1 MHPILLNSNI
11 STGGLNSVSLATN
24 SGALIFYTTKDGTVY
39 YLCKDITNHR
49 EVNMTPPATLGKC
62 RQVVTGYR
70 SAVALQ
76 TDGTVIGWGDD
87 GNTAKTNAEYFMT
100 QLNAVGKKVVKLAA
114 GAYHYLAL
122 LNDGSVVT
130 WGNANETAQFSDPNT
145 VWSPVGLIPRP
156 TATEAPYITGYSA
169 YINWEYK
176 QDAAS
181 FLGFISSPSTSIC
194 VPNPEPIGYRL
205 FRGLTVGCPL
215 HYAENYSSNNPNGAY
230 DTPYIRTSGPY
241 AGTYP
246 RPPFAWS
253 GILNWIND
261 TGAPYDY
268 QFSRAT
274 VGDPTSVNYSGP
286 GSSWT
291 KSTAHITMPAGCYNN
306 NCSSPNSIFGT
317 SGKRYIDIAAGRGHS
332 ILLTEN
338 GNIETWG
345 QNWYYTIT
353 GSGNQ
358 GTNLGWSR
366 AGSGMPNGFNSGD
379 NAGWGAQYPF
389 PPAPVGDKTASTVK
403 SFKTTSG
410 SVKAV
415 GAGYYTSQVIKSD
428 GSLFAWDRNE
438 WGESTPLRNSEGTLG
453 LPTGSFKQV
462 AGGYHHTAALRENGT
477 VVCWGENNSGE
488 CNVPFGLSN
497 CVQVIVGTRYT
508 AALRNDG
515 LLIFWGK
522 VDDFGVGYTPV
533 TNVNAIRTTDLI
545 ISIDNPPTSIYPDVV
560 TNIAGLNESLT
571 VNDRALI
578 IPSLYSQGGLKNG
591 ELIYEFNG
599 VIGSGFTF
607 NSNVYKSGIS
617 NIGPLY
623 ASNTMYINFYG
634 TYPYHIVPDFEVALT
649 NYINGDIDPAAATP
663 AGISCAQAINAMAG
677 VLAAT
682 KEVLPYSTVYHYNV
696 PALPYYFL
704 FTPGNAC
711 NWAEKSSAVSGAS
724 YTAEKTRL
732 INQQKNKISLF
743 KNYADKIDIS
753 SYPTYTDAN
762 PYSKF
767 TSESTKQWIYNGL
780 SGAAQE
786 LANVKRTTSF
796 NSFVAYAELEGGIT
810 TGASGF
816 NQLINFPST
825 VSFDQHMGLFL
836 FKGGVIDASCT
847 SMFIWFPLKYYIN
860 LAASNLSGTW
870 TADKDILT
878 ARRMLNDIFL
888 ETQTVVY
895 TIASPYQQIYD
906 LNLYNTNGS
915 TGWNTT
921 TAKNAGLCAGAKKVI
936 NLARLFKNWSGFY
949 GPLQEDCAEVTARM
963 TTATQSL
970 VPYSG
975 TLNYIPRDWNSIV
988 ASTDPNIV
996 TLLSQYT
1003 STYTNPSVSDPT
1015 TKYTRAYT
1023 YGSIPSE
1030 YLNSRAATGGAL
1042 YSCSLYSPDD
1052 TTIIRDT
1059 YAFAQSDP
1067 SVGDYIRAKGHPLAV
1082 GYKIIQSR
1090 FDRGLTAGSANST
1103 TQATLLTRCT
1113 DILTEINTHVPFQR
1127 NGWDL
1132 YYCSDP
1138 ILKNG
1143 CYLAT
1148 SWYINGAINMLY
1160 DLQNLV
1166 STDLTNKIKDQLK
1179 AEVFGLVDNWK
1190 NRLAWYT
1197 KGQLTGL
1204 PTGAG
1209 QPNTNQWIE
1218 PAASLVNATLYLG
1231 DSNLLP
1237 AYNLGVSLLAETLN
1251 YGNVDGSYFEGWAYA
1266 QQSMPEL
1273 FNTINYMA
1281 ASGDTRLKNTTLYPF
1296 TNNYWNWT
1304 VDYVLPGNAILNAS
1318 DCRTQQ
1324 LPSYAIDNPLPSFS
1338 IGAIASS
1345 DSQALPNVKYLYPN
1359 VLSTDYGIDYYQATK
1374 NITGVLTIP
1383 NFKYYPDQQM
1393 VIWRSGRDK
1402 PIDIQNNIGSSH
1414 FALWVKGS
1422 STKEAHNHRDQGQI
1436 SIYCGNRVI
1445 LMDCG
1450 IDYYEENPI
1459 LLQPMI
1465 KLQEATGHNIMQLD
1479 GQPIGGNNVAVNSP
1493 ITVTT
1498 LGATSGDITIN
1509 TTGAYTK
1516 TTSCTRRVLWSKP
1529 AGAVSSS
1536 PLNVTIIDN
1545 VTKTVGI
1552 TTGTEI
1558 YRFHTGLSGT
1568 TGISPTGPNLTI
1580 TGSGTSWVVGWTGTT
1595 MGITSNFPI
1604 TLTQSYFNDFTQL
1617 VNGDT
1622 SLENPRVHKVLS
1634 INAATDIAA
1643 NTNFSMTTGI
1653 TVGWSNT
1660 GG

>member
-1 MHPILLNSNI
+1 MHPILLNTNI
-11 STGGLNSVSLATN
+11 SVGGLNSVSLATN
-24 SGALIFYTTKDGTVY
+24 SEALIFYTSKDGTVY
-39 YLCKDITNHR
+39 YLAKDISNYR
-49 EVNMTPPATLGKC
+49 GQGINMTPPSTLGKC
-62 RQVVTGYR
+62 RQVVVGYR
-70 SAVALQ
+70 SAAALQ

-87 GNTAKTNAEYFMT
+87 GNTNKAATEYFMT
-100 QLNAVGKKVVKLAA
+100 QLNAVGKKVIKLAA
-114 GAYHYLAL
+114 GAFHYLAL

-130 WGNANETAQFSDPNT
+130 WGSGNETAQFSDPNT
-145 VWSPVGLIPRP
+145 VWSAVGLIPRP
-156 TATEAPYITGYSA
+156 TAAEAPYITGYSA

-181 FLGFISSPSTSIC
+181 FIEVITSPNTC
-194 VPNPEPIGYRL
+194 VPNPEPIAYRL

-246 RPPFAWS
+246 RRPFAWS
-253 GILNWIND
+253 GILNWVND

-291 KSTAHITMPAGCYNN
+291 KSTAAIPMPNGCYNG
-306 NCSSPNSIFGT
+306 NCNTPNSIFGT
-317 SGKRYIDIAAGRGHS
+317 SGKKYIDIAAGRGHS
-332 ILLTEN
+332 ILLTED

-353 GSGNQ
+353 GSGKQ
-358 GTNLGWSR
+358 GNGWTR
-366 AGSGMPNGFNSGD
+366 VGTGIPNGYNVGD
-379 NAGWGAQYPF
+379 NAGWGAAYPF
-389 PPAPVGDKTASTVK
+389 PPAPIGDQTASTVK
-403 SFKTTSG
+403 SFKTTTG
-410 SVKAV
+410 SVKAI
-415 GAGYYTSQVIKSD
+415 GTGYYTSQVIKSD

-438 WGESTPLRNSEGTLG
+438 WGESSPLRNSDGTLG
-453 LPTGSFKQV
+453 LPTGTFKQV
-462 AGGYHHTAALRENGT
+462 VGGYHHSIALRENGT

-488 CNVPFGLSN
+488 CNVPFGLKD
-497 CVQVIVGTRYT
+497 CVQVIAGARYS

-522 VDDFGVGYTPV
+522 VDEFGVGYTPV
-533 TNVNAIRTTDLI
+533 TNVNAIKTTDFVV
-545 ISIDNPPTSIYPDVV
+545 SVDNPPPSIYPDVV
-560 TNIAGLNESLT
+560 TNIASLT
-571 VNDRALI
+571 EFLTTAQKNLI
-578 IPSLYSQGGLKNG
+578 VPSLYSQGGLKNG
-591 ELIYEFNG
+591 DLIYQFNG
-599 VIGSGFTF
+599 VIGSGFSF
-607 NSNVYKSGIS
+607 NSNVYKTGIS
-617 NIGPLY
+617 NIAPLY
-623 ASNTMYINFYG
+623 TSNTMYINFYG
-634 TYPYHIVPDFEVALT
+634 KYPYHVVPDFELALT
-649 NYINGDIDPAAATP
+649 DYINGDIDPTAATP

-682 KEVLPYSTVYHYNV
+682 KEVFPYSTVYHYNV

-704 FTPGNAC
+704 FTEGNAC
-711 NWAEKSSAVSGAS
+711 NWAEKSGAVSGAS

-762 PYSKF
+762 QYSKS

-796 NSFVAYAELEGGIT
+796 NSFVAYAEIDGGIT

-836 FKGGVIDASCT
+836 FKGGIIDAACS
-847 SMFIWFPLKYYIN
+847 SMFIWFPLNYYIN
-860 LAASNLSGTW
+860 LAASSLSGNW
-870 TADKDILT
+870 NADKDIYI
-878 ARRMLNDIFL
+878 ARKILNDIFL

-895 TIASPYQQIYD
+895 TIASPYQQIYS
-906 LNLYNTNGS
+906 LNLNNTSGA

-921 TAKNAGLCAGAKKVI
+921 TAKTAGLCAGAKKII

-963 TTATQSL
+963 STATQAL

-1003 STYTNPSVSDPT
+1003 SNYTNPRVSDAT

-1023 YGSIPSE
+1023 YGSIPAD
-1030 YLNSRAATGGAL
+1030 YLYSRAATGGAL
-1042 YSCSLYSPDD
+1042 YSCSLYSPND
-1052 TTIIRDT
+1052 TTIVRDT
-1059 YAFAQSDP
+1059 SAFAQSDP
-1067 SVGDYIRAKGHPLAV
+1067 SVGDYVRAKGHPLAV

-1090 FDRGLTAGSANST
+1090 FDRGLTAGSANNT

-1127 NGWDL
+1127 NGWTI
-1132 YYCSDP
+1132 YNCTDP
-1138 ILKNG
+1138 ILKDG
-1143 CYLAT
+1143 CYLGT
-1148 SWYINGAINMLY
+1148 PWYINGTINMLY

-1166 STDLTNKIKDQLK
+1166 STDLKNKIKDQLK
-1179 AEVFGLVDNWK
+1179 SEVFGLVDNWK

-1218 PAASLVNATLYLG
+1218 PAASLVNATLYLN

-1251 YGNVDGSYFEGWAYA
+1251 YGHADGAYFEGWSYA
-1266 QQSMPEL
+1266 QQSMPEV

-1304 VDYVLPGNAILNAS
+1304 IDYVLPGNAILNAS
-1318 DCRTQQ
+1318 DCRAQQ
-1324 LPSYAIDNPLPSFS
+1324 LPSYAINNPLPSFS
-1338 IGAIASS
+1338 ISAIASS
-1345 DSQALPNVKYLYPN
+1345 DSLALPNVKYLYPN
-1359 VLSTDYGIDYYQATK
+1359 ALSTDYGIDYYQATK
-1374 NITGVLTIP
+1374 NLTGTLTIP
-1383 NFKYYPDQQM
+1383 NFKYYQNQQM
-1393 VIWRSGRDK
+1393 VIWRTGRDR
-1402 PIDIQNNIGSSH
+1402 PIDVQNSLGSSH
-1414 FALWVKGS
+1414 FALWIKGS

-1436 SIYCGNRVI
+1436 SIYCGKRVI

-1459 LLQPMI
+1459 LLQPML

-1479 GQPIGGNNVAVNSP
+1479 GQPIGGNNVAVNAP
-1493 ITVTT
+1493 ITVTS

-1516 TTSCTRRVLWSKP
+1516 TTSCTRRVLWNKP

-1536 PLNVTIIDN
+1536 PLNVRIIDN

-1622 SLENPRVHKVLS
+1622 SLTNPRVHKVLS
-1634 INAATDIAA
+1634 INAAANIPA
-1643 NTNFSMTTGI
+1643 NTNFSMTTGM
-1653 TVGWSNT
+1653 TVGWLNT
-1660 GG
+1660 NG